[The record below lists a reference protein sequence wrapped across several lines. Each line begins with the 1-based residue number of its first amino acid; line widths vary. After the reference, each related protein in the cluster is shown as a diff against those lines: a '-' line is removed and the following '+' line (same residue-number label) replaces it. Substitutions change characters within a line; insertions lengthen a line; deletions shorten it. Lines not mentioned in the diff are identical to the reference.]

1 MLIVLADLVVPNFQP
16 LNLKAK
22 REEEHV
28 SSAVYHDEL

>member
-1 MLIVLADLVVPNFQP
+1 MLIVLADLVVPNLQH
-16 LNLKAK
+16 LNVEAK